1 MEKATIRP
9 ASEQSS
15 NASLHSDGQN
25 SFFNTS
31 AQTTPTTP
39 ITPMV
44 PTPTTGTTE
53 NPPPTRTTQVALL
66 SDMHPSHRTWNMNS
80 NISAVEFAASIPSAD
95 YPAKSVLIVE
105 EINEEWTRLLT
116 PYLPPTDPDFIQQH
130 FNRLD
135 ESSGGGHAAH
145 AGSGSECVH
154 IADMSQHHAPA
165 AKVAG
170 FHLDGIRTVQ
180 SLRCQENRPIQP
192 WSAAETGMC
201 FLKSASATPVT
212 EHFPRRQSH
221 SRREVFIRNSDKKW
235 EKATT
240 RISGCELHEGLC
252 KRSNTLH

>member
-1 MEKATIRP
+1 
-9 ASEQSS
+9 
-15 NASLHSDGQN
+15 
-25 SFFNTS
+25 
-31 AQTTPTTP
+31 
-39 ITPMV
+39 
-44 PTPTTGTTE
+44 
-53 NPPPTRTTQVALL
+53 
-66 SDMHPSHRTWNMNS
+66 MNS

-201 FLKSASATPVT
+201 FLKSASARLLGGGRRGGDDQGEQRRKTEADLHGPIIVPVCVML
-212 EHFPRRQSH
+212 PP
-221 SRREVFIRNSDKKW
+221 
-235 EKATT
+235 
-240 RISGCELHEGLC
+240 
-252 KRSNTLH
+252 

>member
-15 NASLHSDGQN
+15 NASLHSDGHN

-66 SDMHPSHRTWNMNS
+66 SDMHPSRRTWNVNS
-80 NISAVEFAASIPSAD
+80 NMSAAEFCANIPPPD
-95 YPAKSVLIVE
+95 HPAKCVLIVE
-105 EINEEWTRLLT
+105 EINEERAKLLI
-116 PYLPPTDPDFIQQH
+116 PHLPPTDPDFILQH
-130 FNRLD
+130 FHRLD
-135 ESSGGGHAAH
+135 DSHGGGNAAR
-145 AGSGSECVH
+145 GSDSVH
-154 IADMSQHHAPA
+154 ITDMSQHHAPA

-180 SLRCQENRPIQP
+180 SLRCKENRSIQP
-192 WSAAETGMC
+192 WSRIRDRHVFSQVGHRPAR
-201 FLKSASATPVT
+201 
-212 EHFPRRQSH
+212 PRALSP
-221 SRREVFIRNSDKKW
+221 
-235 EKATT
+235 
-240 RISGCELHEGLC
+240 
-252 KRSNTLH
+252 